1 MTGQSKHLGPQWYT
15 CPVPYCLTK
24 SENRKGFI
32 GIPENPKRRQEWL
45 DACGMKS
52 CAKYQSICIKHFK
65 FMDFQNELGFGR
77 LKRNVCP
84 SQFPPTFVSQLKSYQ
99 EELSAGVLGGEA
111 VVDNSPEVVTVPLYH
126 GDPPEE
132 IIIHNESSNP
142 HDYTPHKVTMVQL
155 KN

>member
-1 MTGQSKHLGPQWYT
+1 MGGHSKFLGPQWYT

-24 SENRKGFI
+24 SENRKGFV

-65 FMDFQNELGFGR
+65 FMDFENELGFGR

-84 SQFPPTFVSQLKSYQ
+84 SQFPPTFVSQLNSYQ
-99 EELSAGVLGGEA
+99 DLSAGVLGGEA
-111 VVDNSPEVVTVPLYH
+111 VVDNSPEVVSVPLYH

-142 HDYTPHKVTMVQL
+142 HDYTPHKVTI
-155 KN
+155 

>member
-1 MTGQSKHLGPQWYT
+1 MTGQSKLLGPQWYT

-24 SENRKGFI
+24 SENRKGFV

-65 FMDFQNELGFGR
+65 FMDFENELGFGR

-84 SQFPPTFVSQLKSYQ
+84 SQFPPTFVSQLNSYQ
-99 EELSAGVLGGEA
+99 DLSAGVLGGEA
-111 VVDNSPEVVTVPLYH
+111 VVDNSPEVVSVPLYH

-142 HDYTPHKVTMVQL
+142 HDYTPHKVTI
-155 KN
+155 

>member
-1 MTGQSKHLGPQWYT
+1 MTGQSKLLGPQWYT
-15 CPVPYCLTK
+15 CPVQYCMTK
-24 SENRKGFI
+24 SENRKGFV

-65 FMDFQNELGFGR
+65 FMDFENELGFGR

-84 SQFPPTFVSQLKSYQ
+84 SQFPPTFVSQLNSYQ
-99 EELSAGVLGGEA
+99 DLRAGVLGGEA
-111 VVDNSPEVVTVPLYH
+111 VVDNSPEVVSVPLYH

-142 HDYTPHKVTMVQL
+142 HDYTPHKVTM
-155 KN
+155 